1 MTTTTNIHTEHN
13 LTPPLTPPLLS
24 LKDASISNKILQPT
38 SKPPVTILRKV
49 LTLTDGR
56 DKALKLIQ
64 YFIKIILHH
73 GFIEKKRSMHASL
86 SALASNFS
94 TTRKII
100 RLGHIIEPAA
110 ELYNIAYT
118 SPRKFPVTTKEKVDS
133 FLRIMS
139 LVFGIGN
146 DLADDIYCLSKIN
159 VMPATWA
166 KKAEP
171 WSYRCWFTAI
181 LIDTQHMIR
190 DIMAQQQK
198 MKQWKI
204 KYLHLAYP
212 QTPSNDTYKNND
224 PSSIPTLKL
233 QDQLSWIDQND
244 QQNLVQEWTAMQE
257 KLFWL
262 QVSLIKTLMDG
273 GFCGYDLFQCQF
285 SNGFQAW
292 TGFISGALSAYK
304 LWYKNST

>member
-1 MTTTTNIHTEHN
+1 MTNTTDTTIAHS

-24 LKDASISNKILQPT
+24 LKDT
-38 SKPPVTILRKV
+38 SSPIITPPAKPPVTVLRKV
-49 LTLTDGR
+49 LTITDGR

-73 GFIEKKRSMHASL
+73 GFIAKRWPLHASL
-86 SALASNFS
+86 SALASQFS

-100 RLGHIIEPAA
+100 RLGHIIEPTA
-110 ELYNIAYT
+110 ELYNAYVSAPKT
-118 SPRKFPVTTKEKVDS
+118 LPATTKERIAS
-133 FLRIMS
+133 FLSIMS

-146 DLADDIYCLSKIN
+146 DLADDIFCLSKIG
-159 VMPATWA
+159 VLPANWA

-171 WSYRCWFTAI
+171 WSYRCWFAAI

-190 DIMAQQQK
+190 DILAQKANMREWQK
-198 MKQWKI
+198 INVHITQHSSTATGAPNDISFRKTK
-204 KYLHLAYP
+204 LH
-212 QTPSNDTYKNND
+212 
-224 PSSIPTLKL
+224 
-233 QDQLSWIDQND
+233 DQLAWIDKND
-244 QQNLVQEWTAMQE
+244 RHLQIQEYRAMEE

-262 QVSLIKTLMDG
+262 RLSLVKTLMDG

-304 LWYKNST
+304 LWQKNST

>member
-1 MTTTTNIHTEHN
+1 MTTTTDIRTEHN

-24 LKDASISNKILQPT
+24 LKDTSIPSKAQQPT
-38 SKPPVTILRKV
+38 AKPPVTVLRKV

-73 GFIEKKRSMHASL
+73 EFIGKKWKLFSSL

-94 TTRKII
+94 TARKII

-110 ELYNIAYT
+110 ELYNAAYT
-118 SPRKFPVTTKEKVDS
+118 SPKKVPETTIERVDS
-133 FLRIMS
+133 YLSIMS

-146 DLADDIYCLSKIN
+146 DLADDIFCLSKIN
-159 VMPATWA
+159 VLPTSWA
-166 KKAEP
+166 KKSEP
-171 WSYRCWFTAI
+171 WSYRCWFAAI
-181 LIDTQHMIR
+181 LIDTQQMIR
-190 DIMAQQQK
+190 DIVAQQHK
-198 MKQWKI
+198 MKQWKT
-204 KYLHLAYP
+204 KNLHIAYP
-212 QTPSNDTYKNND
+212 EKVSNDTRTDQPMLLFSAAK
-224 PSSIPTLKL
+224 
-233 QDQLSWIDQND
+233 QGDQLSWIDRND
-244 QQNLVQEWTAMQE
+244 QQNLLREWTAMQD

-262 QVSLIKTLMDG
+262 HVSLIKTMMDG

-292 TGFISGALSAYK
+292 TGFISGVLSAYK
-304 LWYKNST
+304 LWCKNST